1 MSNLDNG
8 KVLRYSQKYEKI
20 MKNYDYYKIFGLGA
34 AETSLKKIIADLRI
48 IFLTI
53 ALKREDYNIRKLFV
67 DTIFRFLAT
76 DGWDVNENI
85 LHPVLFDKII
95 WPVFAEEY
103 KKNDAK
109 YIRFIGCCEILIRRK
124 KREIYMA
131 QIGSPRNF
139 CGDSFSFM
147 KYFWEKSFSID
158 KDQNTLD
165 GLMWCLEIDH
175 SSARMSFYL
184 ADEHYNYMKDFKSF
198 EEYVERCK
206 GYCKYSTSKK
216 YDELIRKCEL
226 LVSYMHTFDELVKK
240 DGFAAADIWRK
251 TIDSSVV

>member
-1 MSNLDNG
+1 M
-8 KVLRYSQKYEKI
+8 E
-20 MKNYDYYKIFGLGA
+20 NYDYYKFGLGVA
-34 AETSLKKIIADLRI
+34 DTSLKKIIADLRI

-67 DTIFRFLAT
+67 DTICSFLET
-76 DGWDVNENI
+76 VGWCDQNI

-95 WPVFAEEY
+95 WPVFAEGY

-124 KREIYMA
+124 KREFYMA

-139 CGDSFSFM
+139 CGDSYLY
-147 KYFWEKSFSID
+147 KEYFWGKSFSID

-165 GLMWCLEIDH
+165 DLMGCLEIDH
-175 SSARMSFYL
+175 SSARMSFCV
-184 ADEHYNYMKDFKSF
+184 AGSEPFMNYMKDFKRF
-198 EEYVERCK
+198 EEYVEKCK
-206 GYCKYSTSKK
+206 EYCKYSTSKK
-216 YDELIRKCEL
+216 YDEFIHECEL
-226 LVSYMHTFDELVKK
+226 LVSYMRTFDELVKK

-251 TIDSSVV
+251 TINY